1 MKSVKWFLGSTIL
14 FTFLFMAVNSN
25 AQNKVDGS
33 KTDKGYHLIKKME
46 IGGEGGWDYLI
57 VDSNAKRLYVSRSTR
72 VDIVDVETGK
82 KVGEVPNTPGV
93 HGIALDIENGKGYVS
108 NGRDSSVTIF
118 ELKSLKEIGKVKV
131 EKNPDAIIFDP
142 FSKRVF
148 AFNRGSSSVTAIDC
162 ATGEAVGTL
171 ALGGHPEF
179 STSNEK
185 GIMYV
190 NLDDKS
196 EVVAFDAKKLEI
208 KSRWSIAPGESASG
222 MAIDKKTGRLF
233 LVCENKKMIVLN
245 TSNGKVVADFS
256 IGEGTD
262 GAAFDPQLKLAFSAN
277 GGDGTLTVVKEATA
291 NKFSVVANVQTQKGA
306 RTIAL
311 DAKTHNL
318 YLPTAQ
324 FGPAPAP
331 TPERPRPRPA
341 MIPGSFVI
349 LVFGE

>member
-14 FTFLFMAVNSN
+14 FAFLLLVVNST
-25 AQNKVDGS
+25 AQNKVAVS
-33 KTDKGYHLIKKME
+33 KADKGYHLIKKIE

-57 VDSNAKRLYVSRSTR
+57 VDSKAKRLYVSRSTHVDV
-72 VDIVDVETGK
+72 VDIESGK

-93 HGIALDIENGKGYVS
+93 HGIALDVENGKGYIS

-185 GIMYV
+185 GMIYV
-190 NLDDKS
+190 NLDDKN

-208 KSRWSIAPGESASG
+208 RSRWSIAPGESASG
-222 MAIDKKTGRLF
+222 MAIDKKSGRLF
-233 LVCENKKMIVLN
+233 LVCENKKMIVLS
-245 TSNGKVVADFS
+245 TSDGKVIADLP
-256 IGEGTD
+256 IGEGPD

-277 GGDGTLTVVKEATA
+277 GGDGNLTVVKEESD
-291 NKFSVVANVQTQKGA
+291 NKFSVVADVQTQKGA

-311 DAKTHNL
+311 DAKTHNV

-331 TPERPRPRPA
+331 TPERPRPRPT
-341 MIPGSFVI
+341 MIPDSFVV